1 MTDNISFIQGDLF
14 ETDMETIVITVNCKG
29 VMGKGIALRLK
40 KTAKPAYEKYRELC
54 DAGEMNMGKSVIY
67 DEPIDVLQGKT
78 ILFFPTKF
86 HWRSR
91 SELFQIKNGLKH
103 FVENYHDMGIE
114 SIAFPALGCG
124 NGGLN
129 WNDVKPVMI
138 EFLEDLDIKIEIY
151 EPGNQTETNLSEN
164 QTEEESKPKPSQLT
178 YYSN

>member
-67 DEPIDVLQGKT
+67 NEPIDVLQGKT

-86 HWRSR
+86 HW
-91 SELFQIKNGLKH
+91 KN
-103 FVENYHDMGIE
+103 N
-114 SIAFPALGCG
+114 S
-124 NGGLN
+124 
-129 WNDVKPVMI
+129 
-138 EFLEDLDIKIEIY
+138 
-151 EPGNQTETNLSEN
+151 NLSKSKMVWN
-164 QTEEESKPKPSQLT
+164 ILQKIMLIWESHQSHFLH
-178 YYSN
+178 

>member
-1 MTDNISFIQGDLF
+1 MTDNLSFTQGDLF

-40 KTAKPAYEKYRELC
+40 NTAKPAYEKYRELC
-54 DAGEMNMGKSVIY
+54 EAGEMNLGKSVIY

-86 HWRSR
+86 HWKNR
-91 SELFQIKNGLKH
+91 SELFQIKKGLED
-103 FVENYHDMGIE
+103 FAENYADMGIT

-129 WNDVKPVMI
+129 WNDVKPVMR
-138 EFLEDLDIKIEIY
+138 ESLEDLDIDIKIY
-151 EPGNQTETNLSEN
+151 EPGEQTETNLPRK
-164 QTEEESKPKPSQLT
+164 QTKKKSNPKPSKIT
-178 YYSN
+178 DY

>member
-67 DEPIDVLQGKT
+67 NEPIDVLQGKT

-86 HWRSR
+86 HWKNNSN
-91 SELFQIKNGLKH
+91 LFQIKDGLEH
-103 FVENYHDMGIE
+103 CTNDRG
-114 SIAFPALGCG
+114 LGG
-124 NGGLN
+124 SFTAGLGRGG
-129 WNDVKPVMI
+129 
-138 EFLEDLDIKIEIY
+138 EAR
-151 EPGNQTETNLSEN
+151 GGQ
-164 QTEEESKPKPSQLT
+164 
-178 YYSN
+178 